1 MLCSFVP
8 YSKVKQLYVHIY
20 PLSLGFLCSGSS
32 RTELVPEQTAS
43 PLSHTELFP
52 LPSLLT
58 CFEPGMPRRDNVM
71 WPAPSKSSLLTDTA
85 VTGEITQQAVTA
97 L

>member
-8 YSKVKQLYVHIY
+8 YSKMNQLYVDIY

-32 RTELVPEQTAS
+32 RTELVPEQIAL
-43 PLSHTELFP
+43 PLSHTEFFP
-52 LPSLLT
+52 LHSLLT

-71 WPAPSKSSLLTDTA
+71 WPAPSKSSLLTDTT
-85 VTGEITQQAVTA
+85 VTGEIIQQAVTA
-97 L
+97 F